1 MAVKEDAAVMSF
13 GIKGFVPLSMLD
25 WEGRLVTTIFLGNCN
40 FRCPF
45 CHNAS
50 LVLDH
55 KNLPDI
61 PQDMLKDALTSKGGW
76 VDGVCI
82 SGGEPTIS
90 SKLPELA
97 RFIKGLGLQIK
108 LDTNGTQPRMLKS
121 LIDDKLIDAVALDIK
136 TSFSKYPLAT
146 QQPDMSEKVK
156 QSIDLLI
163 EAESKSNL
171 EVEFR
176 TTAVPTFVERED
188 VLQIAEYLAKA
199 GAKRYHLQQYNPK
212 VTLEPSAGEIKP
224 YNKDFLADL
233 AQEASKSLPVYLR
246 G

>member
-1 MAVKEDAAVMSF
+1 MAVKDVAIMSF

-61 PQDMLKDALTSKGGW
+61 PQDILKDTLVSKGGW

-90 SKLPELA
+90 STLPELT
-97 RFIKGLGLQIK
+97 RFIKELGLQIK
-108 LDTNGTQPRMLKS
+108 LDTNGTQPKVLKS
-121 LIDDKLIDAVALDIK
+121 LIDENLIDAVALDIK

-146 QQPDMSEKVK
+146 QQSNLSEKVK
-156 QSIDLLI
+156 QSINLLI
-163 EAESKSNL
+163 EAKSKGNL
-171 EVEFR
+171 EVELR
-176 TTAVPTFVERED
+176 TTVVPTFVERED
-188 VLQIAEYLAKA
+188 VLQIAEYLARA
-199 GAKRYHLQQYNPK
+199 GVKRYHLQQYNPK
-212 VTLEPSAGEIKP
+212 VTLEPSAGKIKP
-224 YNKDFLADL
+224 YSKDFLADL